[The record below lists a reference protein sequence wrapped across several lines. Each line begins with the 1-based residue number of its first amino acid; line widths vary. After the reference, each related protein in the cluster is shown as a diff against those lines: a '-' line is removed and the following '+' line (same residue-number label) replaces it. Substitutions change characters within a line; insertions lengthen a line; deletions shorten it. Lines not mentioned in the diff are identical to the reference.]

1 MKYRHIFLNTKFN
14 KHEFLK
20 IAKLER
26 NNMELTIINEQ
37 EVLGKHFTVYG
48 TADEPLFVA
57 KDVAEWIEYDVSSVN
72 KMLDKIDEDEKLVG
86 TLFRSGQNREVWFLT
101 ENGLYEV
108 LMQSRKPLAKE
119 FKKKV
124 KEILKSIR
132 KHGLY
137 AIDDLLENPDM
148 AIAALQKLKEE
159 RQLRLQAQEEVAQ
172 KNQIIQELQPK
183 ATYYDLVLQN
193 KSLVPISVIAKDY
206 GMSAKKLNKILHE
219 LKVQYKQGSTWLL
232 YQKYAG
238 KGYTQSKTHTIDAD
252 YSKMH
257 TYWTQKGRLFLYDLL
272 KNKKGILPLIEQQD
286 VA

>member
-1 MKYRHIFLNTKFN
+1 
-14 KHEFLK
+14 
-20 IAKLER
+20 
-26 NNMELTIINEQ
+26 MELQIINEQ
-37 EVLGKHFTVYG
+37 EVLGKHFAVYG
-48 TADEPLFVA
+48 TVDELLFVA

-86 TLFRSGQNREVWFLT
+86 TLFRSGQNREAWFLT

-159 RQLRLQAQEEVAQ
+159 R
-172 KNQIIQELQPK
+172 
-183 ATYYDLVLQN
+183 
-193 KSLVPISVIAKDY
+193 
-206 GMSAKKLNKILHE
+206 
-219 LKVQYKQGSTWLL
+219 
-232 YQKYAG
+232 
-238 KGYTQSKTHTIDAD
+238 
-252 YSKMH
+252 
-257 TYWTQKGRLFLYDLL
+257 
-272 KNKKGILPLIEQQD
+272 
-286 VA
+286 

>member
-1 MKYRHIFLNTKFN
+1 MNEVFN
-14 KHEFLK
+14 FHG
-20 IAKLER
+20 
-26 NNMELTIINEQ
+26 Q
-37 EVLGKHFTVYG
+37 EVRTVTIDNDPYFSNADVCKILEINNPSQALKRLKQDGVITNEVIDGLGRKQDMKFVSESNLYKLIFQSKKKEAEAFTDWV
-48 TADEPLFVA
+48 T
-57 KDVAEWIEYDVSSVN
+57 S
-72 KMLDKIDEDEKLVG
+72 
-86 TLFRSGQNREVWFLT
+86 
-101 ENGLYEV
+101 EV
-108 LMQSRKPLAKE
+108 LPA
-119 FKKKV
+119 
-124 KEILKSIR
+124 IR

-159 RQLRLQAQEEVAQ
+159 RQLRLKAQEEVAQ

-193 KSLVPISVIAKDY
+193 KSLVAISVIAKDY

-219 LKVQYKQGSTWLL
+219 LKIQFKQGKTWLL

-272 KNKKGILPLIEQQD
+272 KNKKGILPLIEQKD

>member
-1 MKYRHIFLNTKFN
+1 MNEVFN
-14 KHEFLK
+14 FHG
-20 IAKLER
+20 
-26 NNMELTIINEQ
+26 Q
-37 EVLGKHFTVYG
+37 EVRTVTIDNDPYFSNADVCKILDINNPSQALKRLKQDGVITNEVIDGLGRKQDMKFVSESNLYKLIFQSKKKEAEAFTDWV
-48 TADEPLFVA
+48 T
-57 KDVAEWIEYDVSSVN
+57 S
-72 KMLDKIDEDEKLVG
+72 
-86 TLFRSGQNREVWFLT
+86 
-101 ENGLYEV
+101 EV
-108 LMQSRKPLAKE
+108 LPA
-119 FKKKV
+119 
-124 KEILKSIR
+124 IR

-137 AIDDLLENPDM
+137 AIDDLLNNPDM

-159 RQLRLQAQEEVAQ
+159 RRLRLQAQEEIAQ

-183 ATYYDLVLQN
+183 ASYYDLVLQN
-193 KSLVPISVIAKDY
+193 KSLVAISVIAKDY

-219 LKVQYKQGSTWLL
+219 LKIQFKQGNTWLL

-272 KNKKGILPLIEQQD
+272 KNKKGILPLIEQKD

>member
-1 MKYRHIFLNTKFN
+1 
-14 KHEFLK
+14 
-20 IAKLER
+20 
-26 NNMELTIINEQ
+26 MELTIINEQ

-48 TADEPLFVA
+48 TADEPLFLA
-57 KDVAEWIEYDVSSVN
+57 KDVAEWIEHSKPSIMVDTV
-72 KMLDKIDEDEKLVG
+72 DEDEKLRE
-86 TLFRSGQNREVWFLT
+86 TIFTSGQNREVWFLT

-159 RQLRLQAQEEVAQ
+159 RRLRLQAQEEVSQ

-183 ATYYDLVLQN
+183 ATYYDLILQSE
-193 KSLVPISVIAKDY
+193 SLVAISVIAKDY
-206 GMSAKKLNKILHE
+206 GMSAKKLNSLLHE
-219 LKVQYKQGSTWLL
+219 LKVQYKQGNTWLL
-232 YQKYAG
+232 YQKYAS
-238 KGYTQSKTHTIDAD
+238 KGYTQSKTHPIDAER
-252 YSKMH
+252 SKMH
-257 TYWTQKGRLFLYDLL
+257 TYWTQKGRLFIYDLL
-272 KNKKGILPLIEQQD
+272 KNKKGILPLIEQEE

>member
-1 MKYRHIFLNTKFN
+1 
-14 KHEFLK
+14 
-20 IAKLER
+20 
-26 NNMELTIINEQ
+26 MELQIINEQ

-48 TADEPLFVA
+48 TADEPLFLA
-57 KDVAEWIEYDVSSVN
+57 KDVAEWIEYDLSSVN

-137 AIDDLLENPDM
+137 AIDDLLNNPDM

-193 KSLVPISVIAKDY
+193 KTLVPI
-206 GMSAKKLNKILHE
+206 
-219 LKVQYKQGSTWLL
+219 
-232 YQKYAG
+232 
-238 KGYTQSKTHTIDAD
+238 
-252 YSKMH
+252 
-257 TYWTQKGRLFLYDLL
+257 
-272 KNKKGILPLIEQQD
+272 
-286 VA
+286 

>member
-1 MKYRHIFLNTKFN
+1 
-14 KHEFLK
+14 
-20 IAKLER
+20 
-26 NNMELTIINEQ
+26 MELTIINEQ

-48 TADEPLFVA
+48 TADEPLFLA
-57 KDVAEWIEYDVSSVN
+57 KDVAEWIEHSKPSIMVDTV
-72 KMLDKIDEDEKLVG
+72 DEDEKLRE
-86 TLFRSGQNREVWFLT
+86 TIFTSGQNREVWFLT

-159 RQLRLQAQEEVAQ
+159 RRLCLQAQEEVSQ

-183 ATYYDLVLQN
+183 ATYYDLILQSE
-193 KSLVPISVIAKDY
+193 SLVAISVIAKDY
-206 GMSAKKLNKILHE
+206 GMSAKKLNSLLHE
-219 LKVQYKQGSTWLL
+219 LKVQYKQGNTWLL
-232 YQKYAG
+232 YQKYAS
-238 KGYTQSKTHTIDAD
+238 KGYTQSKTHPIDAER
-252 YSKMH
+252 SKMH
-257 TYWTQKGRLFLYDLL
+257 TYWTQKGRLFIYDLL
-272 KNKKGILPLIEQQD
+272 KNKKGILPLIEQEE

>member
-1 MKYRHIFLNTKFN
+1 
-14 KHEFLK
+14 
-20 IAKLER
+20 
-26 NNMELTIINEQ
+26 MELQIITEQ

-48 TADEPLFVA
+48 TADEPLFLA
-57 KDVAEWIEYDVSSVN
+57 KDVAEWIEHSKPSIMVDTV
-72 KMLDKIDEDEKLVG
+72 DEDEKLRE
-86 TLFRSGQNREVWFLT
+86 TIFTSGQNREVWFLT

-137 AIDDLLENPDM
+137 AIDDLLDNPDM

-159 RQLRLQAQEEVAQ
+159 RQLRLKAQEEVAQ

-193 KSLVPISVIAKDY
+193 KSLVAISVIAKDY

-219 LKVQYKQGSTWLL
+219 LKIQFKQGNTWLL

-238 KGYTQSKTHTIDAD
+238 NGYTQSKTHTIDAD

-272 KNKKGILPLIEQQD
+272 KNKKGILPLIEQKD

>member
-1 MKYRHIFLNTKFN
+1 
-14 KHEFLK
+14 
-20 IAKLER
+20 
-26 NNMELTIINEQ
+26 MELQIINEQ
-37 EVLGKHFTVYG
+37 EVLGKHFAVYG
-48 TADEPLFVA
+48 TVDEPLFVA

-86 TLFRSGQNREVWFLT
+86 TLFRSGQNREAWFLT

-159 RQLRLQAQEEVAQ
+159 RRLRLQAQEEIAQ

-183 ATYYDLVLQN
+183 ASYYDLVLQN
-193 KSLVPISVIAKDY
+193 KSLVAISVIAKDY

-219 LKVQYKQGSTWLL
+219 LKIQFKQGNTWLL

-272 KNKKGILPLIEQQD
+272 KNKKGILPLIEQKD